1 MTEPHQV
8 SIVSGYFNPL
18 HVGHLD
24 MMEAA
29 RALTG
34 YLVVIVNNDAQQKL
48 KKGKIIQPLA
58 ERLRIVRALR
68 VTDDAIEAIDEDG
81 TVRRSLALVRER
93 YPRTRLIF
101 ANGGDRSQRK
111 TVAESDVCEQ
121 LGIELSFGVGG
132 EVKVQSST
140 SINQLRGA
148 EA

>member
-1 MTEPHQV
+1 MADPREA

-34 YLVVIVNNDAQQKL
+34 YLVVIVNNDGQQL
-48 KKGKIIQPLA
+48 MKKGKIIQPLA

-68 VTDDAIEAIDEDG
+68 VADDAIEATDEDG
-81 TVRRSLALVRER
+81 TVRASLAAVRER
-93 YPRTRLIF
+93 YPDTRLIF
-101 ANGGDRSQRK
+101 ANGGDRSDRAA
-111 TVAESDVCEQ
+111 VAEAEVCEQ

-132 EVKVQSST
+132 ETKVQSST
-140 SINQLRGA
+140 NINQLRGA